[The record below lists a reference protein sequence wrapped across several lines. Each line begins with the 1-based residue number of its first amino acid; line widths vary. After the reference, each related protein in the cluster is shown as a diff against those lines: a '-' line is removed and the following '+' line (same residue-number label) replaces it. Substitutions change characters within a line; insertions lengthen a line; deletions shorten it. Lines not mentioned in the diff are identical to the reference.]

1 MDINGKDLKKM
12 KLVKKNYINFSG
24 KVYDLTVSTP
34 EHSYVVN
41 NVVVHNSAGGSL
53 LAYILG
59 IIKIDP
65 IPYKLLFERFL
76 NVGRLGTR
84 VEESFI
90 ILNDS
95 LEFKK
100 GSQIKILRG
109 GEELEILVE
118 NIREGDIVKSDSI

>member
-1 MDINGKDLKKM
+1 M

>member
-1 MDINGKDLKKM
+1 M

-41 NVVVHNSAGGSL
+41 NVVVHNSAGGSF

-76 NVGRLGTR
+76 NTGRLGKK
-84 VEESFI
+84 VDENFI
-90 ILNDS
+90 VFNDS
-95 LEFKK
+95 YTVKK
-100 GSQIKILRG
+100 GSKVRVIRQGDEITVLA
-109 GEELEILVE
+109 EEVRQGDEIT
-118 NIREGDIVKSDSI
+118 D

>member
-1 MDINGKDLKKM
+1 M
-12 KLVKKNYINFSG
+12 
-24 KVYDLTVSTP
+24 
-34 EHSYVVN
+34 
-41 NVVVHNSAGGSL
+41 
-53 LAYILG
+53 
-59 IIKIDP
+59 
-65 IPYKLLFERFL
+65 LFR
-76 NVGRLGTR
+76 
-84 VEESFI
+84 S